1 MSREVFTAL
10 RKENEDPSKEPGSS
24 RKWKE
29 SNLGNEEADEE
40 SISRRGWLGVKVGD
54 KDRDLNTG
62 VGNMTV
68 ISDLVVASDRVNT
81 LQRTFK
87 K

>member
-10 RKENEDPSKEPGSS
+10 RKENEDPSEEPGSS

-29 SNLGNEEADEE
+29 SNLGNEEANEE
-40 SISRRGWLGVKVGD
+40 STSRRGWLGVKMED

-68 ISDLVVASDRVNT
+68 ISDLVEASDGVNT

>member
-1 MSREVFTAL
+1 MSREVFTTS
-10 RKENEDPSKEPGSS
+10 RKENEDPSKEPGNS
-24 RKWKE
+24 REWKE

-40 SISRRGWLGVKVGD
+40 SIARKGWLCVKVED

-62 VGNMTV
+62 VGNMTG
-68 ISDLVVASDRVNT
+68 ISDLVEASDRVNT